1 MAEKLNAVKGMNDIL
16 PPESARW
23 EWLEATVREL
33 MARFAYRNVRT
44 PILEHT
50 ALFVRGI
57 GEVTD
62 IVEKEMYS
70 FHDRSD
76 KYGDNDHLT
85 LRPENTAGLVRAVVE
100 HNMLYDGGKRLWYIG
115 PMFRREKPQRGR
127 FRQFHQIGAEALGF
141 AGPDVDAE
149 LILLANALWKAIG
162 LTDVRLEL
170 NSLGQPAER
179 AQHRAQLIAHFE
191 GHADKLDE
199 DAKRRLHSNPLR
211 ILDTK
216 NPAMKDIV
224 ESAPKLIDFLGA
236 ESLAHFDGL
245 KAILDANGIAYTIN
259 PRLVR
264 GLDYYNLSVFEFVT
278 DRLGSQGTV
287 CAGGRYDDLVAQIG
301 GKPAPAVGWAIGV
314 ERILELMKEQGAAI
328 PVPVPDVYAVVPD
341 AAAMPVALRTL
352 QQLREAGVRAQMH
365 AATVDGLGS
374 FKSQFKKADASGANY
389 ALIFGTDEL
398 SRGEVMVKALRDGTG
413 AQTARPL
420 ADATA
425 WAATLQSSAPT
436 ETPGRSQVSVS
447 PSGGGLGEPS
457 PGGLSTN

>member
-23 EWLEATVREL
+23 EWLEATVRDL
-33 MARFAYRNVRT
+33 MGRYAYRNVRT

-85 LRPENTAGLVRAVVE
+85 LRPENTAGIVRAAIE
-100 HNMLYDGGKRLWYIG
+100 HNMLYDGGKRLWAIG

-127 FRQFHQIGAEALGF
+127 FRQFHQIDVEALGF
-141 AGPDVDAE
+141 AGPDIDAE
-149 LILLANALWKAIG
+149 LILLASALWKAIG

-191 GHADKLDE
+191 AHADKLDE
-199 DAKRRLHSNPLR
+199 DGKRRLHSNPLR

-216 NPAMKDIV
+216 NPAMKDVV
-224 ESAPKLIDFLGA
+224 ESAPRLMDFLGA
-236 ESLAHFDGL
+236 ESLAHFEGL
-245 KAILDANGIAYTIN
+245 KAILDANGVAYTIN

-287 CAGGRYDDLVAQIG
+287 CAGGRYDGLFEQLG

-314 ERILELMKEQGAAI
+314 ERVLDLMKEQGTQI
-328 PVPVPDVYAVVPD
+328 PVRAPDVYAVVPD
-341 AAAMPVALRTL
+341 ASAMPVALRTL
-352 QQLREAGVRAQMH
+352 QQLRDAGVRVQMH
-365 AATVDGLGS
+365 AATADGLGS
-374 FKSQFKKADASGANY
+374 FKSQFKRADNSGATY
-389 ALIFGTDEL
+389 ALIFGADEL
-398 SRGEVMVKALRDGTG
+398 ARGEVTLKALRDGSG
-413 AQTARPL
+413 AQTSRSL
-420 ADATA
+420 AEVAA
-425 WAATLQSSAPT
+425 WAATLQSPAP
-436 ETPGRSQVSVS
+436 
-447 PSGGGLGEPS
+447 
-457 PGGLSTN
+457 NN

>member
-1 MAEKLNAVKGMNDIL
+1 MAEKLVAVKGMNDIL
-16 PPESARW
+16 PPDSARW

-33 MARFAYRNVRT
+33 MGRFAYRNVRT
-44 PILEHT
+44 PVLEHT

-85 LRPENTAGLVRAVVE
+85 LRPENTAGIVRAAIE
-100 HNMLYDGGKRLWYIG
+100 HNLLYDGGKRLWAIG

-127 FRQFHQIGAEALGF
+127 FRQFHQIDVEALGF
-141 AGPDVDAE
+141 AGPDIDAE
-149 LILLANALWKAIG
+149 LILLANSLWKAIG

-179 AQHRAQLIAHFE
+179 AEHRAQLIAHFE
-191 GHADKLDE
+191 AHADKLDE
-199 DAKRRLHSNPLR
+199 DGKRRLHSNPLR

-216 NPAMKDIV
+216 NPAMKEVV
-224 ESAPKLIDFLGA
+224 ESAPKLMNFLG
-236 ESLAHFDGL
+236 EQSLAHFEGL
-245 KAILDANGIAYTIN
+245 KAILDANGIGYTVN

-287 CAGGRYDDLVAQIG
+287 CAGGRYDGLFEQLG

-314 ERILELMKEQGAAI
+314 ERVLDLMKEQGAQIA
-328 PVPVPDVYAVVPD
+328 VQAPDVYAVVPD
-341 AAAMPVALRTL
+341 ASAMPVALRTL
-352 QQLREAGVRAQMH
+352 QQLRDAGVRAQMH
-365 AATVDGLGS
+365 AATADGLGS
-374 FKSQFKKADASGANY
+374 FKSQFKKADASGARH
-389 ALIFGTDEL
+389 ALIFGADEL
-398 SRGEVMVKALRDGTG
+398 AQNMVTVKALRDGSG
-413 AQTARPL
+413 AQVARPL
-420 ADATA
+420 ADISQ
-425 WAATLQSSAPT
+425 WAPTLQSQ
-436 ETPGRSQVSVS
+436 G
-447 PSGGGLGEPS
+447 
-457 PGGLSTN
+457 

>member
-23 EWLEATVREL
+23 EWLEATVRDL
-33 MARFAYRNVRT
+33 MGRFAYRNVRT

-70 FHDRSD
+70 FQDRSD

-85 LRPENTAGLVRAVVE
+85 LRPENTAGLVRAVIE
-100 HNMLYDGGKRLWYIG
+100 HNMLYDGGKRLWYTG

-179 AQHRAQLIAHFE
+179 ALHRAQLIAHFE
-191 GHADKLDE
+191 KHADKLDE
-199 DAKRRLHSNPLR
+199 DGKRRLHSNPLR

-216 NPAMKDIV
+216 NPAMKDVV
-224 ESAPKLIDFLGA
+224 ESAPRLIDFLGA

-245 KAILDANGIAYTIN
+245 KAILDANGVAYTIN

-287 CAGGRYDDLVAQIG
+287 CAGGRYDDLIAQIG

-314 ERILELMKEQGAAI
+314 ERVLDLMKEQGAMVTA
-328 PVPVPDVYAVVPD
+328 PVPDVYAVVPD
-341 AAAMPVALRTL
+341 AAAMPVVLRTL
-352 QQLREAGVRAQMH
+352 QQLRDAGVRVQMH
-365 AATVDGLGS
+365 AATVDGMGS
-374 FKSQFKKADASGANY
+374 FKSQFKKADASGATY
-389 ALIFGTDEL
+389 ALIFGADEL
-398 SRGEVMVKALRDGTG
+398 ARGEVTLKSLRDGSG
-413 AQTARPL
+413 AQTSRPL
-420 ADATA
+420 AEVAT
-425 WAATLQSSAPT
+425 WAATLQSPAP
-436 ETPGRSQVSVS
+436 
-447 PSGGGLGEPS
+447 
-457 PGGLSTN
+457 NI